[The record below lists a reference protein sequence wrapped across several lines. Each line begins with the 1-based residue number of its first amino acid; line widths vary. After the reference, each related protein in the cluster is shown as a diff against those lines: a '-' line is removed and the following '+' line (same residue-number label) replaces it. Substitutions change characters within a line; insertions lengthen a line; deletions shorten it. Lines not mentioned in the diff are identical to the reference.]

1 MFKSNAL
8 QFKNSLRGVT
18 PRFEKKIADRIVATA
33 HFVHK
38 SLIDKTPVWEG
49 QTVRNYIMTIG
60 TGFSG
65 RLEASGNGATGKTS
79 KLALGNEPRRAE
91 NANAALES
99 GNVLNSKN
107 AFNKIFITN
116 NSENVAGLERGE
128 LPDSARSRSPNGMFA
143 LTLEEV
149 INRLN
154 SKAL

>member
-8 QFKNSLRGVT
+8 QFRNSLKSIA
-18 PRFEKKIADRIVATA
+18 PRFNKKISEKIVATS

-65 RLEASGNGATGKTS
+65 RLEASGSGATGHTS
-79 KLALGNEPRRAE
+79 KMALGNEPRRSE
-91 NANAALES
+91 NSTAALES
-99 GNVLNSKN
+99 GNILNEKN
-107 AFNKIFITN
+107 SFSRIFITN

-128 LPDSARSRSPNGMFA
+128 LPDSSRSRSPRGMFA
-143 LTLEEV
+143 ITLEEV
-149 INRLN
+149 ISRLN
-154 SKAL
+154 SKSL